1 MAASRKSK
9 LVAVWLALVAG
20 PLGAHRF
27 YLHGIRDVSG
37 WLFWPFTLA
46 GLAGVQRMR
55 AFGVDDR
62 VAWLL
67 IPLLGLAIAAAMLG
81 AIVTGLTPDERWNAR
96 HNPASAPS
104 RTNGLVILGV
114 VFALM
119 IGAGCLMAT
128 IAFTG
133 QHVFEVLLEPAG
145 R

>member
-1 MAASRKSK
+1 MATATKSK
-9 LVAVWLALVAG
+9 LATVWLALVAG

-27 YLHGIRDVSG
+27 YLHGLRDVPG

-62 VAWLL
+62 MAWAL
-67 IPLLGLAIAAAMLG
+67 IPLLGIAITVAMLG
-81 AIVTGLTPDERWNAR
+81 AIVAGLTPDERWNAR
-96 HNPASAPS
+96 HNPHAPPS
-104 RTNGLVILGV
+104 RTNGLVVLGV

-128 IAFTG
+128 IAFTS
-133 QHVFEVLLEPAG
+133 QHVFELLLE

>member
-1 MAASRKSK
+1 MAAGRKSK
-9 LVAVWLALVAG
+9 LVAVWLGLVAG
-20 PLGAHRF
+20 PLGAQRF
-27 YLHGIRDVSG
+27 YLHGWRDALG

-62 VAWLL
+62 VAWVLV
-67 IPLLGLAIAAAMLG
+67 PLLGLSIAAAMFGVIL
-81 AIVTGLTPDERWNAR
+81 TGLTPDERWNAR
-96 HNPASAPS
+96 HNPAAPPS
-104 RTNGLVILGV
+104 RTSGLVILAV

-133 QHVFEVLLEPAG
+133 QHVFEVLLA

>member
-1 MAASRKSK
+1 MAASTKSK
-9 LVAVWLALVAG
+9 LATVWLALVAG

-27 YLHGIRDVSG
+27 YLHGLSDPLG

-46 GLAGVQRMR
+46 GLAGAQRMR

-62 VAWLL
+62 VAWVL
-67 IPLLGLAIAAAMLG
+67 IPWLGLAIAVAMLG
-81 AIVTGLTPDERWNAR
+81 AIVNGLTPDERWNAR
-96 HNPASAPS
+96 HNPQAPPS

-119 IGAGCLMAT
+119 IGAASLMAT

-133 QHVFEVLLEPAG
+133 QHVFEVLLEPTP